1 MRWPMLVLA
10 AVVVPALGCAREPA
24 SIPSIPV
31 KGAVAKMDEVQQEIK
46 LTGFDPKG
54 EQVIRIMAD
63 GSLQI
68 VFGFMPPSWVPDEQ
82 EMGPFAD
89 FDKQMQRV
97 IRVGVVWDDREFF
110 VIPQPR
116 PDTAELIRRFIES
129 YRDKQGRPKR

>member
-1 MRWPMLVLA
+1 MDKV
-10 AVVVPALGCAREPA
+10 RE
-24 SIPSIPV
+24 
-31 KGAVAKMDEVQQEIK
+31 EIK

-89 FDKQMQRV
+89 FDKQMQ
-97 IRVGVVWDDREFF
+97 
-110 VIPQPR
+110 PR

>member
-1 MRWPMLVLA
+1 MDKV
-10 AVVVPALGCAREPA
+10 RE
-24 SIPSIPV
+24 
-31 KGAVAKMDEVQQEIK
+31 EIK